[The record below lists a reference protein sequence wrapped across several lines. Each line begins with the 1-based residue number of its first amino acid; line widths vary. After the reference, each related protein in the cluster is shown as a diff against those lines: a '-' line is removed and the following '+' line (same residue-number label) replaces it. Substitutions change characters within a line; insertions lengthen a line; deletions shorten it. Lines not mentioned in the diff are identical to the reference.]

1 MKQKAPQQHAA
12 GLCGLKKKKRKERGK
27 LDFLSLRIRLNHV
40 GTMNE
45 NQKNCEHFRRDGEKA
60 RRLSGLLA
68 RSGKVRE
75 MPYFM
80 ERS

>member
-1 MKQKAPQQHAA
+1 MTTKPRSISAV

-68 RSGKVRE
+68 HSEKVRK